1 MATCRTMGRSRRNIC
16 ALSLVVFL
24 QLLVGSCLSAPVGN
38 TTADKDPEG
47 NTSQSLP
54 LTTVDK
60 QTDST
65 EPLTPGQTPELPDSN
80 NPASP
85 AGNDFTT
92 LKENLTSSIQPKAST
107 ENAKV
112 TVFDSSDPQPVSI
125 SDGNT
130 MPDVDENATGKVET
144 TGEPVASESIP
155 ASTPEAPSPP
165 LKTTESDQPIVDA
178 ETAVSESKSSIA
190 LNPSTVQDTDPDL
203 LGTSDKEST
212 NTYPDINEEED
223 DDGMYDATDDDD
235 GDSLEPKYPSTEE
248 DKDETVNRLTQPE
261 EMEVTR
267 YKGGDVYSTEDEDSH
282 FFFHLIILAFLV
294 AIVYITYHNKR
305 KIFLL
310 AQSRRWKDGLC
321 SRNTVEYHRL
331 DQNVNEAM
339 PSLKMTRDYIF

>member
-1 MATCRTMGRSRRNIC
+1 MGRSKRNIC

-38 TTADKDPEG
+38 TTADKDPER

-54 LTTVDK
+54 LTIVDK
-60 QTDST
+60 QADNT
-65 EPLTPGQTPELPDSN
+65 EPLTPGQTAALPDSN

-85 AGNDFTT
+85 AGNDVTT
-92 LKENLTSSIQPKAST
+92 LKENLTTSSIQPKAST

-130 MPDVDENATGKVET
+130 MPDVDENATGKAET
-144 TGEPVASESIP
+144 TGEPVASESIL

-165 LKTTESDQPIVDA
+165 LKTTESDEHLILDA
-178 ETAVSESKSSIA
+178 ETAVSESKPSIA

-203 LGTSDKEST
+203 LGTSDKDST

-223 DDGMYDATDDDD
+223 DDGMYDATDDD
-235 GDSLEPKYPSTEE
+235 GDSLEPSIAE
-248 DKDETVNRLTQPE
+248 DKDEAVNRLTQPE